1 MTSSSHVITEDG
13 GRQNAFAKEPQIE
26 VMDQEYG
33 PQAELINGRWAMIGF
48 DILIINYIFTGNII
62 PGIF

>member
-1 MTSSSHVITEDG
+1 MTK
-13 GRQNAFAKEPQIE
+13 A
-26 VMDQEYG
+26 
-33 PQAELINGRWAMIGF
+33 AEIANGRLAMIGS

>member
-1 MTSSSHVITEDG
+1 MTK
-13 GRQNAFAKEPQIE
+13 A
-26 VMDQEYG
+26 
-33 PQAELINGRWAMIGF
+33 AEIANGRLAMIGF